1 MVASE
6 IGQLAQQSAQSV
18 EDVQVNSL
26 NDTQKIFM
34 ELSRVV
40 EESGNDMNEL
50 KNAVEILLKNL
61 GKFKM

>member
-18 EDVQVNSL
+18 EDVQVNSM
-26 NDTQKIFM
+26 NYTQKIFM

-50 KNAVEILLKNL
+50 KNSVEILLKNL

>member
-1 MVASE
+1 VVASE

-50 KNAVEILLKNL
+50 KNSVEILLKNL

>member
-40 EESGNDMNEL
+40 EDSGNDMNEL
-50 KNAVEILLKNL
+50 KNSVEILLKNL
-61 GKFKM
+61 GKFNM

>member
-18 EDVQVNSL
+18 EEVQVNSL

-50 KNAVEILLKNL
+50 KNSVEILLKNL

>member
-1 MVASE
+1 MLFRS
-6 IGQLAQQSAQSV
+6 

-50 KNAVEILLKNL
+50 KNSVEILLKNL

>member
-40 EESGNDMNEL
+40 EDSGNDMNEL
-50 KNAVEILLKNL
+50 KNSVEILLKNL

>member
-50 KNAVEILLKNL
+50 KNSVEILLKNL